1 VTDGLVFALDAANS
15 RCYSGSG
22 ITFDGLIGGIGG
34 TLVNGVGFSS
44 ANNGSFFFDGT
55 NDYIVSPSDS
65 SYAFG
70 ANDFTV
76 SAWFKSSDKSRYS
89 NIFNLY
95 ENNNFGIEL
104 YSNLTNGYFRT
115 WVGST
120 LLVGDIDIT
129 NNTWNHVCLRRLS
142 GTITQF
148 VNGIQNLSTTATSS
162 IPLNILKIGSIVNAY
177 YCLGNISQVSM
188 YNRALTAQEILQN
201 FNAMKGRYR

>member
-1 VTDGLVFALDAANS
+1 MAIAYNTSIVTDGLVFALDAANS

-95 ENNNFGIEL
+95 ENNNFGKQ
-104 YSNLTNGYFRT
+104 T
-115 WVGST
+115 
-120 LLVGDIDIT
+120 
-129 NNTWNHVCLRRLS
+129 
-142 GTITQF
+142 
-148 VNGIQNLSTTATSS
+148 
-162 IPLNILKIGSIVNAY
+162 
-177 YCLGNISQVSM
+177 
-188 YNRALTAQEILQN
+188 
-201 FNAMKGRYR
+201 